1 MKLET
6 ALEKARK
13 LELVKEQTDKNPCP
27 QRQKPVQGNTPVY
40 RFCKYR
46 KLDLSRVN
54 ERICLGLKARSP
66 EMDNYRILRTQILQK
81 TRLKGHNTIMITS
94 ILPGE
99 GKTLTAIN
107 LGLIFAKTQNYTALL
122 VDSDLRRQ
130 QIHKYFGLE
139 NSAGLGDL
147 LNKNCLLKELIIWPY
162 IKKFTFISGGNTIVD
177 SSELLGS
184 ARMQKVVEDFK
195 KRYQDRYIF
204 FDAPPLLSSDDALTL
219 SAWMD
224 GIILVIESH
233 KTPLKQVEESL
244 DLIPKEKFLGFV
256 LNKYKYNREE
266 LASYHQGHH
275 NKKAVPSILKKL
287 YKQALTNKRSN
298 HNKGW

>member
-1 MKLET
+1 M
-6 ALEKARK
+6 
-13 LELVKEQTDKNPCP
+13 
-27 QRQKPVQGNTPVY
+27 
-40 RFCKYR
+40 
-46 KLDLSRVN
+46 
-54 ERICLGLKARSP
+54 
-66 EMDNYRILRTQILQK
+66 
-81 TRLKGHNTIMITS
+81 
-94 ILPGE
+94 
-99 GKTLTAIN
+99 
-107 LGLIFAKTQNYTALL
+107 L

-139 NSAGLGDL
+139 NSIGLGDL
-147 LNKNCLLKELIIWPY
+147 LNRNCPLKELIIWPY

-184 ARMQKVVEDFK
+184 ARMQKVVEDLK

-204 FDAPPLLSSDDALTL
+204 FDAPPILSSDDALTL

-244 DLIPKEKFLGFV
+244 TLIPKEKFLGFV

-266 LASYHQGHH
+266 LDFFHQSHH
-275 NKKAVPSILKKL
+275 NNKKAVPSILKKL
-287 YKQALTNKRSN
+287 FKR
-298 HNKGW
+298 